1 VFVRIERFSPWL
13 ARPGLL
19 ADNSLT
25 SPTYLNPHAT
35 LARDGGGDARVPAAY
50 LRQYAMILIGIALP
64 VLEPLPDAAFL
75 PDRETSVWPTP

>member
-1 VFVRIERFSPWL
+1 M
-13 ARPGLL
+13 
-19 ADNSLT
+19 
-25 SPTYLNPHAT
+25 
-35 LARDGGGDARVPAAY
+35 PAAY